1 VPTRLAAYELLHL
14 AAAGAS
20 TLLALVVA
28 AGINIAVCQF
38 EASAVGGAGT
48 FDGIVLFGIV
58 TAYLA

>member
-14 AAAGAS
+14 AAGAS

-28 AGINIAVCQF
+28 AGINNAVCQF

-48 FDGIVLFGIV
+48 FDGIVLSGIV
-58 TAYLA
+58 AAYLT